1 MTSRCPAMSSLYG
14 ELIFTSFPDA
24 GAAIKAC
31 ACSGDDYSGAVV
43 IRRSRV
49 RRPLLSA
56 GLLEQEQWTAALVAR
71 DFQRSIDSMERKAQA
86 FLHANGNTHN
96 AGSAHIVPA
105 SESGP
110 ASKHLQ
116 NGGFSILDKGA
127 LDNGA
132 LISLM
137 PIEGLTA
144 RLQDMHDLCKLC
156 TELAVMPVAQH
167 LTRRS

>member
-1 MTSRCPAMSSLYG
+1 M
-14 ELIFTSFPDA
+14 
-24 GAAIKAC
+24 
-31 ACSGDDYSGAVV
+31 
-43 IRRSRV
+43 
-49 RRPLLSA
+49 RRPPLSA

-116 NGGFSILDKGA
+116 NGGFSALDKGA
-127 LDNGA
+127 LLVAIAHSQN
-132 LISLM
+132 
-137 PIEGLTA
+137 
-144 RLQDMHDLCKLC
+144 MHDLCKLC
-156 TELAVMPVAQH
+156 TKLAVMPIAQH
-167 LTRRS
+167 LDRHS